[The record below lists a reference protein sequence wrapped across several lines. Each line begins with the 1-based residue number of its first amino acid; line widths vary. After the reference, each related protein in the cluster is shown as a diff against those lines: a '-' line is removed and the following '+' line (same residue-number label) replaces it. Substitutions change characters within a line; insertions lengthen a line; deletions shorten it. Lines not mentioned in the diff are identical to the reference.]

1 MQIMPQITQI
11 LPIGRKLLL
20 FVAASVA
27 LVACGDGPTQ
37 TQKKSVSGTRS
48 SEGAG
53 VDLVDPSDDV
63 MGDASARSGVQSKGS
78 SAGQSPRGAGSTAA
92 SRSPAAGGSRD
103 GRWSVILATFSGA
116 DHTGKATAFRQQL
129 VSQYPE
135 LRDAAVRRLGQGSAL
150 VVGRF
155 ESASDAS
162 AQAELKRVKAIERNG
177 QKPFAGAM
185 LLRTASDAL
194 SGPPQPHDLRTLRAK
209 FPNVRPLFS
218 LQVAAWATLGD
229 KKSSYDDMRVA
240 AERYCAELRA
250 KGHESWFLHDEDT
263 ETSIVTVGHFDR
275 RAYDPKSTL
284 FAPEVED
291 MMRAFPANLVNGEP
305 LLIPIDPRNPSGK
318 TKPQPC
324 RLVEVPGV

>member
-1 MQIMPQITQI
+1 MPQITQI
-11 LPIGRKLLL
+11 LRIGRKLLPWG
-20 FVAASVA
+20 AAAMVLA
-27 LVACGDGPTQ
+27 ACGDGPTQ

-53 VDLVDPSDDV
+53 VDLMDPSDDV
-63 MGDASARSGVQSKGS
+63 MGDAATRSGAKSAGS
-78 SAGQSPRGAGSTAA
+78 AAGQSARGGGSSGTSAAA
-92 SRSPAAGGSRD
+92 SAASSRN

-116 DHTGKATAFRQQL
+116 DHTGKAAAFRQQL

-155 ESASDAS
+155 ESASDTA
-162 AQAELKRVKAIERNG
+162 AQAELKRVKSIERNG

-194 SGPPQPHDLRTLRAK
+194 SGPPKPHDLRTLRAK

-229 KKSSYDDMRVA
+229 KKSSYDDMRAA
-240 AERYCAELRA
+240 AEKYCAELRA

-305 LLIPIDPRNPSGK
+305 VLIPIDPRNPTGK
-318 TKPQPC
+318 TRPQPC